1 MKKKHQHTLVIIDD
15 KFISGELLDE
25 LFACDISKCKGE
37 CCVGGDYGAP
47 LEETELRILEEIY
60 PKVEPYMVE
69 AGKEAILEQ
78 GKYVVHKSGA
88 YVTPLVKGRECAYV
102 YFDKGIALCAI
113 EKAWAEGKIDFQKPI
128 SCHLYP
134 VRVKKSRTME
144 ALNYDRWDI
153 CGAAC
158 VSGKEKGVRVYEF
171 VKDALIRKYGA
182 DFYQQLDEAVK
193 AEEAENKA

>member
-1 MKKKHQHTLVIIDD
+1 MKKKHQHTLAIIDD

-37 CCVGGDYGAP
+37 CCVGGDFGAP

-60 PKVEPYMVE
+60 PKVEPYMEE
-69 AGKEAILEQ
+69 AGREAVKAQ
-78 GKYVVHKSGA
+78 GKYLNARKGIYS
-88 YVTPLVKGRECAYV
+88 TPLVNGRECAYV

-113 EKAWAEGKIDFQKPI
+113 EKAHAEGKIDFQKPI

-134 VRVKKSRTME
+134 VRITKNRTME

-158 VSGKEKGVRVYEF
+158 VSGKKRGIKVYEF

-193 AEEAENKA
+193 AEEAENED